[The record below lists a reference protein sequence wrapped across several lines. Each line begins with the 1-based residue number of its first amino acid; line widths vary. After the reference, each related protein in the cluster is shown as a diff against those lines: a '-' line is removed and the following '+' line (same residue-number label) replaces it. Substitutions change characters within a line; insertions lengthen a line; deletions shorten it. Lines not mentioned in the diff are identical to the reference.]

1 MDVDGRVALVT
12 GAASGIGRA
21 AAVAFAAAGARVM
34 VADLDEIGGVET
46 VRRIQ
51 AAGGEA
57 AFEQADVSRPH
68 GIRAMFDAV
77 HHVYGGVDIVH
88 NNAGLVAGPP
98 GWPAMDLERIHLQV
112 DVNLAGVCMG
122 TQEAVVRLRA
132 RGGGAVVNT
141 ASVAALRPLPEDPV
155 YAATKAAVVSF
166 TKACAPLAAEGI
178 RVNCVLPGVT
188 DTPILAKTGDGT
200 KPAAWFEQMM
210 VGVQVLTPEDVAAVV
225 LELVR
230 DETAAGEA
238 RAVGAVGRVQA

>member
-1 MDVDGRVALVT
+1 MDVAGKVALVT
-12 GAASGIGRA
+12 GASSGIGRA
-21 AAVAFAAAGARVM
+21 AAVVLAAAGARVM

-57 AFEQADVSRPH
+57 TFEQADVSRPH

-77 HHVYGGVDIVH
+77 DHVYGAVDIVH
-88 NNAGLVAGPP
+88 NNAGLVAGAP

-122 TQEAVVRLRA
+122 TQEAVVRFRS

-178 RVNCVLPGVT
+178 RVNCVLPGIT
-188 DTPILAKTGDGT
+188 ATPILAKTGDGGQ
-200 KPAAWFEQMM
+200 PAAWFQEMM
-210 VGVQVLTPEDVAAVV
+210 AGVEVLTPEQVAAVV
-225 LELVR
+225 LALVR
-230 DETAAGEA
+230 DDSAAGEA
-238 RAVGAVGRVQA
+238 RVVASSGRERA

>member
-1 MDVDGRVALVT
+1 MDVEGKVALVT

-21 AAVAFAAAGARVM
+21 TAVALAAAGARVM

-46 VRRIQ
+46 VRHIQ
-51 AAGGEA
+51 SAGGEA
-57 AFEQADVSRPH
+57 SFEQADVSRPH

-88 NNAGLVAGPP
+88 NNAGLVAGSP

-122 TQEAVVRLRA
+122 TQEALVRLRE
-132 RGGGAVVNT
+132 RGGGTVVNT
-141 ASVAALRPLPEDPV
+141 ASVAALQPLPEDPV

-188 DTPILAKTGDGT
+188 DTPILNKTGDGT
-200 KPAAWFEQMM
+200 APAPWFRQMM
-210 VGVQVLTPEDVAAVV
+210 VGVPVLTPEEVAAVV
-225 LELVR
+225 LALVR
-230 DETAAGEA
+230 DDSAAGEA
-238 RAVGAVGRVQA
+238 RVVGGLGRGRA